1 MMFAWVLRIIIV
13 FAVLTAIYLALSTYQ
28 RWEENKRLQAEFDA
42 DPDRQ
47 EDRDA
52 FIARGMQEYEGSLK
66 RNLLIGV
73 YGLPLAAFVILY
85 LLAEYG

>member
-1 MMFAWVLRIIIV
+1 MFAWVLRIIIV
-13 FAVLTAIYLALSTYQ
+13 FAVLTAIYLALSIYQ
-28 RWEENKRLQAEFDA
+28 RWQENRRLEAEYDA

-47 EDRDA
+47 EDRDM
-52 FIARGMQEYEGSLK
+52 FIARGMKEYEGSLK

-73 YGLPLAAFVILY
+73 YVLPIAAFVILY